1 MKQVIRI
8 PEDKWVSVAEIY
20 YNLPVEKI
28 KPDRNGRKR
37 PQRTRLVSHNGRHT
51 ICRDIGLTLGEPYWD
66 VLPVEKVIC
75 SEFENKIYL
84 RGKKKM
90 LKHPVIGEISGAFA
104 RLGYP
109 EGTKI
114 EVRLISIDPIMLLF
128 VKDQALLEDCILARP
143 EGEADW
149 WKYNIQKH
157 IFVN

>member
-1 MKQVIRI
+1 M
-8 PEDKWVSVAEIY
+8 
-20 YNLPVEKI
+20 
-28 KPDRNGRKR
+28 
-37 PQRTRLVSHNGRHT
+37 SHNGRHT
-51 ICRDIGLTLGEPYWD
+51 ICRDIGLLIWEQYWET
-66 VLPVEKVIC
+66 LPVEKVIC

-84 RGKKKM
+84 RGKKKI
-90 LKHPVIGEISGAFA
+90 LKHPVIGEISGAFG

-114 EVRLISIDPIMLLF
+114 EIHLISIDPIMLRF

-157 IFVN
+157 TFVN